1 MNRLLPIL
9 SIVALAACG
18 SAPPDALT
26 EEDMALA
33 DPSWPDS
40 LPAAND
46 GYPDLGDPCRLLG
59 EAEATRPFIDEN
71 AELVGC
77 RDPRDAAMIDGAR
90 VVGEVDGITLV
101 SVALPLPPPEV
112 VEDPQAVEPAARLIA
127 CTGRG
132 IEGAARCTVT
142 VERREDGTS
151 QLNIQFDNGNRRTLL
166 FQGTSLVGADSSE
179 ADGSAS
185 FVLDGRRDF
194 DRTIVSYGPERFV
207 IPHSLLPSAPVMRG
221 QPAPPPP
228 PPVDPLAALPPSE

>member
-1 MNRLLPIL
+1 MKRLLLLL
-9 SIVALAACG
+9 SISVLTACG
-18 SAPPDALT
+18 GSPPDALS
-26 EEDMALA
+26 EEDLALA
-33 DPSWPDS
+33 DPSWPET

-59 EAEATRPFIDEN
+59 EAEATRPFMDEG

-90 VVGEVDGITLV
+90 VVGEVEGITIV
-101 SVALPLPPPEV
+101 SVALPPPPPEV
-112 VEDPQAVEPAARLIA
+112 IEDPDAAEPAARLIA

-142 VERREDGTS
+142 VDQLQDGTS
-151 QLNIQFDNGNRRTLL
+151 QLNIQFDNGNRRTLY
-166 FQGTSLVGADSSE
+166 FEGTSLVGADSSE
-179 ADGSAS
+179 ADGSAA

-207 IPHSLLPSAPVMRG
+207 IPHSLLPSGPVMRG
-221 QPAPPPP
+221 QPTPLPA